1 MRREEFEAAR
11 KRLEGRRQELV
22 TLIQGGNAGIAG
34 SAPSGRF
41 DFGDEAQSEE
51 EQERIALVGA
61 VETVELKRVDAAL
74 ARIAAGTYGVCAA
87 CGEPIEPRRLAAAPY
102 AVQCADRLAAGVAVD
117 AAAGAGARS

>member
-22 TLIQGGNAGIAG
+22 TLIEGGNSGIAEIR
-34 SAPSGRF
+34 AEREIE
-41 DFGDEAQSEE
+41 FGDEAQSEE

-102 AVQCADRLAAGVAVD
+102 AVQCADC
-117 AAAGAGARS
+117 AGAGTASEPARR